1 MPAART
7 GGDPGSSLKGAVG
20 DPTIGLSGHSR
31 GLHWSIGIRGS
42 PPSENR
48 ASSAADDLVALVPDQ
63 SIDGGKGAPV
73 ALKKE
78 EADGQEAGTY
88 NAEDITVLEGL
99 EPVRKRPGMYI
110 GSTGPTGLHHLVWEV
125 VDNAVDEAMAG
136 HCTQIDVTLLADG
149 GVRVADDGRG
159 FPTGPMKEQGG
170 KSAAEVVLTVLHAGG
185 KFGEGGGYK
194 VSGGL
199 HGVGISVVN
208 ALSTRL
214 LLEIDRDGDHHTLEF
229 KDGGKPIG
237 KLEVTGKAPRG
248 RTGSTVTFWPDP
260 SIFEEVE
267 FRAQTVTERL
277 QVMAF
282 LNKGLEIRF
291 ADERPDGTSQVFKY
305 KDGIVDFV
313 RHLNASKEALFRK
326 VSSLEQKEETMEVEL
341 ALQWNTGFYESIH
354 SFTNGISTI
363 DGGMHEEGFKKSLTN
378 VANKYA
384 RAKGTLK
391 EKDENLRGED
401 IREGLTAI
409 ISVRLQDP
417 QFEGQTKAKLG
428 NVPVR
433 SLVERATN
441 EKLTYWF
448 EENPREAGQVIQK
461 GLLAARARVAARSAR
476 DLTRRKSALD
486 GAGLPGKLVDCSSRD
501 PRQSELFIVEG
512 NSAGGSAKDARDPK
526 TQAILPIRGKILNVE
541 RARIDKMLKNTEIQA
556 LISAIG
562 AGLAEDFDVTKIRY
576 HKIIIL
582 ADADVDGSHIRT
594 LLLTFFFRQ
603 MKELVEGGFVYVA
616 QPPLY
621 STEVGKEKVY
631 LKDDQARAAFLAEHP
646 NHTKEFQ
653 RLKGL
658 GEMDYTELRETT
670 MDAGRRSLLQIAVE
684 QAAIAD
690 EVCSVLMGEDV
701 DLRRTFIQTNAK
713 DVRFLDI

>member
-1 MPAART
+1 M
-7 GGDPGSSLKGAVG
+7 
-20 DPTIGLSGHSR
+20 
-31 GLHWSIGIRGS
+31 
-42 PPSENR
+42 
-48 ASSAADDLVALVPDQ
+48 
-63 SIDGGKGAPV
+63 
-73 ALKKE
+73 ALKDEVDSSK
-78 EADGQEAGTY
+78 DQGTY
-88 NAEDITVLEGL
+88 NASDITVLEGL
-99 EPVRKRPGMYI
+99 DPVRKRPGMYI
-110 GSTGPTGLHHLVWEV
+110 GSTGPTGLHHLVWEI

-136 HCTQIDVTLLADG
+136 HCDRIEVTLLADG
-149 GVRVADDGRG
+149 GVRVADNGRG
-159 FPTGPMKEQGG
+159 IPTGIHPKY
-170 KSAAEVVLTVLHAGG
+170 KDKTAAEVVYTVLHAGG

-199 HGVGISVVN
+199 HGVGSSVVN

-214 LLEIDRDGDHHTLEF
+214 VLEIDRDGDHHVMEF
-229 KDGGKPIG
+229 VDGGKPTG
-237 KLEVTGKAPRG
+237 KLEVTGKSPRG
-248 RTGSTVTFWPDP
+248 RTGTTVSFWPDP
-260 SIFEEVE
+260 TIFEEIE
-267 FRAQTVTERL
+267 FRAQTVVERL

-282 LNKGLEIRF
+282 LNKGLEIHIE
-291 ADERPDGTSQVFKY
+291 DQRPDAKPPQTFKY
-305 KDGIVDFV
+305 KDGIVDYV
-313 RHLNASKEALFRK
+313 KHLNASKEALFRK
-326 VSSLEQKEETMEVEL
+326 VCYFEQKEETMEVDI
-341 ALQWNTGFYESIH
+341 AIQWNAGFYESIH
-354 SFTNGISTI
+354 SFANGISTI

-391 EKDENLRGED
+391 EKDDNLLGED
-401 IREGLTAI
+401 IREGITAI

-417 QFEGQTKAKLG
+417 QFEGQTKGKLG

-433 SLVERATN
+433 SMVERATN
-441 EKLTYWF
+441 EKLAEWF
-448 EENPREAGQVIQK
+448 EENPREANQIIQK

-486 GAGLPGKLVDCSSRD
+486 GAGLPGKLVDCSSKD
-501 PRQSELFIVEG
+501 PRESELFIVEG
-512 NSAGGSAKDARDPK
+512 NSAGGSAKDARNPK

-556 LISAIG
+556 LIAAIG
-562 AGLAEDFDVTKIRY
+562 AGLAEDFDVAKIRY
-576 HKIIIL
+576 HKVIIL

-603 MKELVEGGFVYVA
+603 MKPLVEGGFVYVA

-621 STEVGKEKVY
+621 STLVGKEKIY
-631 LKDDQARAAFLAEHP
+631 LKDDNAKAAFLAEHP
-646 NHTKEFQ
+646 NHKADFQ

-658 GEMDYTELRETT
+658 GEMDFGELKDTT
-670 MDAGRRSLLQIAVE
+670 MDPGQRSLLQVAVE

-701 DLRRTFIQTNAK
+701 ELRRNFIQTNAK

>member
-1 MPAART
+1 MA
-7 GGDPGSSLKGAVG
+7 LK
-20 DPTIGLSGHSR
+20 
-31 GLHWSIGIRGS
+31 
-42 PPSENR
+42 SENER
-48 ASSAADDLVALVPDQ
+48 LAATP
-63 SIDGGKGAPV
+63 SY
-73 ALKKE
+73 
-78 EADGQEAGTY
+78 EAA
-88 NAEDITVLEGL
+88 DITVLEGL
-99 EPVRKRPGMYI
+99 DPVRKRPGMYI

-136 HCTQIDVTLLADG
+136 HCTCIDVTLLPDG
-149 GVRVADDGRG
+149 GVKVSDDGRG
-159 FPTGPMKEQGG
+159 IPTGSMKGYKN

-199 HGVGISVVN
+199 HGVGVSVVN

-214 LLEIDRDGDHHTLEF
+214 VLEIDRGGEHHVLEF
-229 KDGGKPIG
+229 LNGGNPNG
-237 KLEVTGKAPRG
+237 KLEVVGRSLEGHTG
-248 RTGSTVTFWPDP
+248 TTISFWPDP
-260 SIFEEVE
+260 AIFDEIE
-267 FRAQTVTERL
+267 FRAQTVVERL

-282 LNKGLEIRF
+282 LNRGLEIRF
-291 ADERPDGTSQVFKY
+291 RDERPDGKPPQVFKY
-305 KDGIVDFV
+305 KDGIIDYV

-326 VSSLEQKEETMEVEL
+326 VGSFGRTDETMEVEI
-341 ALQWNTGFYESIH
+341 ALQWNTGFYESLH
-354 SFTNGISTI
+354 SFANGISTI

-378 VANKYA
+378 VVNKYA
-384 RAKGTLK
+384 RARGTLK
-391 EKDENLRGED
+391 EKDPNFSGED

-441 EKLTYWF
+441 EKLAEWL
-448 EENPREAGQVIQK
+448 EENPREANQVVQK
-461 GLLAARARVAARSAR
+461 AQLASRARVAAQSAR

-501 PRQSELFIVEG
+501 PRESEIFIVEG
-512 NSAGGSAKDARDPK
+512 NSAGGSAKDARNPRK
-526 TQAILPIRGKILNVE
+526 QAILPIRGKILNVE

-562 AGLAEDFDVTKIRY
+562 AGLADEFDVAKIRY
-576 HKIIIL
+576 HKVIIL

-603 MKELVEGGFVYVA
+603 MKPLVEGGFVYVA

-621 STEVGKEKVY
+621 STLVGKEKIY
-631 LKDDQARAAFLAEHP
+631 LKDDGAKNLFLTEHP
-646 NHTKEFQ
+646 NHKADFQ

-658 GEMDYTELRETT
+658 GEMDFSELRDTT
-670 MDAGRRSLLQIAVE
+670 MDPGRRSLLQVGVE
-684 QAAIAD
+684 QAALAD

-701 DLRRTFIQTNAK
+701 ELRRQFIQTNAK

>member
-1 MPAART
+1 
-7 GGDPGSSLKGAVG
+7 
-20 DPTIGLSGHSR
+20 
-31 GLHWSIGIRGS
+31 
-42 PPSENR
+42 
-48 ASSAADDLVALVPDQ
+48 
-63 SIDGGKGAPV
+63 V
-73 ALKKE
+73 ALKDEVDSSKDK
-78 EADGQEAGTY
+78 ATY
-88 NAEDITVLEGL
+88 NASDITVLEGL
-99 EPVRKRPGMYI
+99 DPVRKRPGMYI

-125 VDNAVDEAMAG
+125 VDNSIDEAMAG
-136 HCTQIDVTLLADG
+136 YCDRIEVTLLADG
-149 GVRVADDGRG
+149 GVKVADNGRG
-159 FPTGPMKEQGG
+159 IPTGLHPKYKD

-199 HGVGISVVN
+199 HGVGVSVVN

-214 LLEIDRDGDHHTLEF
+214 HLEIDLDGDHHEMEF
-229 KDGGKPIG
+229 VDGGKPVG
-237 KLEVTGKAPRG
+237 KLAVTGKAPRG
-248 RTGSTVTFWPDP
+248 RTGTTVSFWPDA

-267 FRAQTVTERL
+267 FRAQTVIERL

-282 LNKGLEIRF
+282 LNKGLEIHF
-291 ADERPDGTSQVFKY
+291 VDERTDGKPAQTFKY
-305 KDGIVDFV
+305 KDGIVDYV

-326 VSSLEQKEETMEVEL
+326 VCSYEQKEEKMEVEV
-341 ALQWNTGFYESIH
+341 ALQWNAGFYESIH
-354 SFTNGISTI
+354 SFANGISTI

-378 VANKYA
+378 VVNKYA

-391 EKDENLRGED
+391 EKDDNLLGED
-401 IREGLTAI
+401 IREGITAI

-417 QFEGQTKAKLG
+417 QFEGQTKGKLG

-441 EKLTYWF
+441 EKLAEWF
-448 EENPREAGQVIQK
+448 EENPREANQVLQK

-486 GAGLPGKLVDCSSRD
+486 GAGLPGKLVDCSSKE
-501 PRQSELFIVEG
+501 PRESELFIVEG
-512 NSAGGSAKDARDPK
+512 NSAGGSAKDARNPK

-556 LISAIG
+556 LIAAIG

-576 HKIIIL
+576 HKVIIL

-603 MKELVEGGFVYVA
+603 MKPLVEGGFVYVA
-616 QPPLY
+616 QPPLF
-621 STEVGKEKVY
+621 STLVGKEKIY
-631 LKDDQARAAFLAEHP
+631 LKDDNAKEAFLAEHP
-646 NHTKEFQ
+646 NHKADFQ

-658 GEMDYTELRETT
+658 GEMDFGELKDTT
-670 MDAGRRSLLQIAVE
+670 MDPGQRSLLQVAVE

-701 DLRRTFIQTNAK
+701 ELRRNFIQTNAK